1 MKEQF
6 GLLKREPA
14 RIVGA
19 ILALVAAAA
28 TFGLLGADK
37 ADLVKSIGLALVT
50 YLGAGEGIRAA
61 VVSPA
66 TLAERDAESSIETA
80 QRVDSVTSGP
90 PGTIT
95 QTAETIAADVVAK
108 KASTEPSLA
117 EKIVAR
123 AKARAGL

>member
-66 TLAERDAESSIETA
+66 TLAERVAEASLETA

-90 PGTIT
+90 PGTVT
-95 QTAETIAADVVAK
+95 QTAETIVADVVAR
-108 KASTEPSLA
+108 KAATEPSLA
-117 EKIVAR
+117 EKIVAK

>member
-66 TLAERDAESSIETA
+66 TLAERVAEASIETA
-80 QRVDSVTSGP
+80 QRLDAATSGP

-95 QTAETIAADVVAK
+95 KTAETIVKEAVVK
-108 KASTEPSLA
+108 KAGAEPSLA
-117 EKIVAR
+117 EKIVAK

>member
-19 ILALVAAAA
+19 ILALVAAAT

-37 ADLVKSIGLALVT
+37 GALVKAVGLALIT
-50 YLGAGEGIRAA
+50 YLGAGEGIRSA

-66 TLAERDAESSIETA
+66 TLAERVAEASLETA

-90 PGTIT
+90 PGTVT
-95 QTAETIAADVVAK
+95 KTAETIAVDVVAK
-108 KASTEPSLA
+108 KAGAEPSLA
-117 EKIVAR
+117 EKIVAK